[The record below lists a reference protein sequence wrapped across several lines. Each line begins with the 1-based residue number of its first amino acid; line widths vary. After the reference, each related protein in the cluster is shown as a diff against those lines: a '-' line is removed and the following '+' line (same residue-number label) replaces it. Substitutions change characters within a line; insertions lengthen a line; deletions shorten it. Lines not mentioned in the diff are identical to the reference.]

1 MIINIFSAYVVTL
14 LKDINH
20 SALLQEWKISID
32 AAEYEIDIDAN
43 MSKPSDK
50 IEIDHRDSDLYCP
63 TTIIYTIHW
72 FPFIAIMEHT
82 ANILKPNNGLITSL
96 LNDFAMF
103 ELRFIDDIDKVEAI
117 DISCINSKKSNRFI
131 FRNFNIRRNDY

>member
-1 MIINIFSAYVVTL
+1 MIINIFSAYVVPM

-20 SALLQEWKISID
+20 PSLLQGWKLNLD
-32 AAEYEIDIDAN
+32 AAACEKNIDAN

-82 ANILKPNNGLITSL
+82 ANILNSNKGLFL
-96 LNDFAMF
+96 
-103 ELRFIDDIDKVEAI
+103 
-117 DISCINSKKSNRFI
+117 
-131 FRNFNIRRNDY
+131 YY